1 MNKKDNI
8 TDDITEN
15 KIKGILKKKKEKKD
29 SSDISSYDSEDEN
42 NINMIDE
49 DIRSKATQN
58 YIETELVEKITK
70 YFQIDELIKEK
81 QKEARDMMKEL
92 KKQKTNIESYIIQYL
107 EDINEE
113 YVQITGKGKLVRK
126 VSITKGS
133 INKDNITK
141 SLQTGLLKSN
151 INIDEER
158 LNNLLNN
165 LLISIEENRPKKER
179 KYIKRMKETNNKNK
193 KDTKNDTDDE
203 IPKF

>member
-42 NINMIDE
+42 NINMTDE

-58 YIETELVEKITK
+58 YVETELVEKITK